1 MKYQI
6 MQRYNRSSGILK
18 TYPPKDK
25 LIYSSNYL
33 FLCKIYKFLFYTFSA
48 EPSWKISFRWD
59 IETVAGKRYAN
70 SISTVEHENGTKE
83 WYYWDMLHRDEDL
96 PAVEYSNGDKEWWY
110 HGKRH
115 RQNGPA
121 AIIGGKEYWYK
132 YGDFEDK

>member
-1 MKYQI
+1 MYLVKI
-6 MQRYNRSSGILK
+6 KGLESVPFVPSKRSLK
-18 TYPPKDK
+18 NGF
-25 LIYSSNYL
+25 SNDIISL
-33 FLCKIYKFLFYTFSA
+33 AKSENVLLENFH
-48 EPSWKISFRWD
+48 KISFRWD